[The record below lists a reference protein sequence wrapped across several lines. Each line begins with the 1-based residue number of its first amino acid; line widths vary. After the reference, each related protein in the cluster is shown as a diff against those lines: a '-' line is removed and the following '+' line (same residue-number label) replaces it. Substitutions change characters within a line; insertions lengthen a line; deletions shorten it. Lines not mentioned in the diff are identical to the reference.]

1 MKIKKNDQV
10 RVIAGKDKGK
20 TGKVL
25 CVLPK
30 TAKAI
35 VEGVNFVKRHA
46 RKTQKDQQGG
56 IVQKESPINISNIQ
70 IICSRCNKP
79 ARIGITVL
87 TDGTKSRYCKN
98 CEEIL
103 Q

>member
-1 MKIKKNDQV
+1 VKIKKNDQV
-10 RVIAGKDKGK
+10 KVIAGKDKGK

-25 CVLPK
+25 CVLPS
-30 TAKAI
+30 TGKAI
-35 VEGVNFVKRHA
+35 VEGVNFIKRHA

-56 IVQKESPINISNIQ
+56 IVQKEAPINISNIQ
-70 IICSRCNKP
+70 VICSRCNKP